1 MVGNIYL
8 SKIYFTD
15 LSEYKIRP
23 VLVIKELDK
32 EDVICLQLSSQIK
45 ENRIIIT
52 NKDLIDGNL
61 LKKSVVIVP
70 KNFTL
75 NKVTL
80 IKYIGKILDEKFQ
93 IIYQKFCN
101 DLNCKELK

>member
-1 MVGNIYL
+1 MEIY
-8 SKIYFTD
+8 
-15 LSEYKIRP
+15 
-23 VLVIKELDK
+23 
-32 EDVICLQLSSQIK
+32 
-45 ENRIIIT
+45 
-52 NKDLIDGNL
+52 

-80 IKYIGKILDEKFQ
+80 IKYIGKISIEKFK